1 MDIAPI
7 IRENLTMKQELETL
21 KAKLA
26 KVENDY
32 ELLDKKYKELLILPK
47 NSFNLDQF
55 KANYLTTTFDEDT
68 MPKVGGIYAYY
79 NQNSQLLYIGQ
90 SVNMGNRLKQHFRNG
105 KIKVNGHDSEF
116 SSKDGWS
123 FYVLEYIDRNDKKK
137 LDEREAYWIAMGK
150 VATSDKT
157 VIDQSQMKEFSK
169 RLKNRESSL
178 DLTVTKKIKQKGNL
192 TNRTRGNNVKM

>member
-7 IRENLTMKQELETL
+7 IRENLTMKQELEAL
-21 KAKLA
+21 KTKLA

-32 ELLDKKYKELLILPK
+32 ELLDKKYQELLILPK

-55 KANYLTTTFDEDT
+55 KVNYLTTALDEDT

-79 NQNSQLLYIGQ
+79 NQKSQLLYIGQ

>member
-1 MDIAPI
+1 MDVASI
-7 IRENLTMKQELETL
+7 IRENLMLKQQLDKCKAELDQL
-21 KAKLA
+21 
-26 KVENDY
+26 ENQNA
-32 ELLDKKYKELLILPK
+32 LLNKKYKELLILPK
-47 NSFNLDQF
+47 NSFNLEQF
-55 KANYLTTTFDEDT
+55 KANYLTTPFDENT

-79 NQNSQLLYIGQ
+79 NTKNHLLYIGQ

-116 SSKDGWS
+116 SSKDGWK

-157 VIDQSQMKEFSK
+157 VIDKSQMKEFSK

-178 DLTVTKKIKQKGNL
+178 DLSVTKKIKQKGNL

>member
-1 MDIAPI
+1 MDVAAI
-7 IRENLTMKQELETL
+7 IRENLILKQQ
-21 KAKLA
+21 
-26 KVENDY
+26 
-32 ELLDKKYKELLILPK
+32 LDKYKAEVLQLQKENALLNKKYQELLILPK

-55 KANYLTTTFDEDT
+55 KANYLTTAFDEDT
-68 MPKVGGIYAYY
+68 MPRVGGIYAYY
-79 NQNSQLLYIGQ
+79 NTQSNLLYIGQ

-116 SSKDGWS
+116 SSKDGWK

-157 VIDQSQMKEFSK
+157 VIDKSQMKEFSK

-178 DLTVTKKIKQKGNL
+178 DLSVTKKIKQKGNL

>member
-1 MDIAPI
+1 MDVASI
-7 IRENLTMKQELETL
+7 IRENLMLKQELNNCKAELDQL
-21 KAKLA
+21 KNQNA
-26 KVENDY
+26 
-32 ELLDKKYKELLILPK
+32 LLNKKYKELLILPK
-47 NSFNLDQF
+47 NSFNLEQF
-55 KANYLTTTFDEDT
+55 KANYLTTPFDENT

-79 NQNSQLLYIGQ
+79 NTKKHLLYIGQ

-116 SSKDGWS
+116 SSKDGWK

-157 VIDQSQMKEFSK
+157 VIDKSQMKEFSK

-178 DLTVTKKIKQKGNL
+178 DLSVTKKIKQKGNL

>member
-7 IRENLTMKQELETL
+7 IRENLMLKQELNNC
-21 KAKLA
+21 KAKITQLKNQNA
-26 KVENDY
+26 
-32 ELLDKKYKELLILPK
+32 LLDKKYKELLILPK
-47 NSFNLDQF
+47 NSFNLEQF
-55 KANYLTTTFDEDT
+55 KANFLTTPFDEKT
-68 MPKVGGIYAYY
+68 MPRVGGIYAYY
-79 NQNSQLLYIGQ
+79 NTKTNLLYIGQ

-116 SSKDGWS
+116 SSKDGWT

-157 VIDQSQMKEFSK
+157 VIDKSQMKEFSK

-178 DLTVTKKIKQKGNL
+178 DLSVTKKIKQKGNL

>member
-1 MDIAPI
+1 
-7 IRENLTMKQELETL
+7 MKQELEAL
-21 KAKLA
+21 KTKLA
-26 KVENDY
+26 KAENDY
-32 ELLDKKYKELLILPK
+32 ALLDKKYQELLILPK
-47 NSFNLDQF
+47 DSFNLDQF
-55 KANYLTTTFDEDT
+55 KANYLTTAFDEDT

-79 NQNSQLLYIGQ
+79 NQKSQLLYIGQ

-137 LDEREAYWIAMGK
+137 LDEREAYWIGMGK

-157 VIDQSQMKEFSK
+157 VIDQSQMTEFSK

>member
-1 MDIAPI
+1 MDVAAI
-7 IRENLTMKQELETL
+7 IRENLILKQQLDKC
-21 KAKLA
+21 KADILHLQNQNA
-26 KVENDY
+26 
-32 ELLDKKYKELLILPK
+32 LLTKKYKELLILPK

-55 KANYLTTTFDEDT
+55 KANYLTTAFDEDT
-68 MPKVGGIYAYY
+68 MPRVGGIYAYY
-79 NQNSQLLYIGQ
+79 NTQSNLLYIGQ

-116 SSKDGWS
+116 SSKDGWK

-157 VIDQSQMKEFSK
+157 VIDKSQMKEFSK

-178 DLTVTKKIKQKGNL
+178 DLSVTKKIKQKGNL

>member
-7 IRENLTMKQELETL
+7 IRENLTMKQELAKVKDEL
-21 KAKLA
+21 AKL
-26 KVENDY
+26 KNDY
-32 ELLDKKYKELLILPK
+32 THLDKKYKELLILPK
-47 NSFNLDQF
+47 DSFNLDQF
-55 KANYLTTTFDEDT
+55 KANYLTTAFDEDT

-79 NQNSQLLYIGQ
+79 NQKSQLLYIGQ

>member
-7 IRENLTMKQELETL
+7 IRENLTMKQELEVL

-32 ELLDKKYKELLILPK
+32 ALLDKKYQELLILPK
-47 NSFNLDQF
+47 NAFNLDQF
-55 KANYLTTTFDEDT
+55 KANYLTTAFDEDT

-79 NQNSQLLYIGQ
+79 NQKSQLLYIGQ

>member
-7 IRENLTMKQELETL
+7 IRENLTMKQELEAL
-21 KAKLA
+21 KTKLA

-32 ELLDKKYKELLILPK
+32 ALLDKKYKELLILPK

-55 KANYLTTTFDEDT
+55 KANYLATAFDEDT

>member
-47 NSFNLDQF
+47 DSFNLDQF

>member
-1 MDIAPI
+1 MDVAAI
-7 IRENLTMKQELETL
+7 IRENLILKQQ
-21 KAKLA
+21 
-26 KVENDY
+26 
-32 ELLDKKYKELLILPK
+32 LDKCKDKVLQLQNENTLLNKKYQELLILPK
-47 NSFNLDQF
+47 NSFNLEQF
-55 KANYLTTTFDEDT
+55 KANYLTTAFDEDT
-68 MPKVGGIYAYY
+68 MPRVGGIYAYY
-79 NQNSQLLYIGQ
+79 NTKSNLLYIGQ

-116 SSKDGWS
+116 SSKDGWK

-157 VIDQSQMKEFSK
+157 VIDKSQMKEFSK

-178 DLTVTKKIKQKGNL
+178 DLSVTKKIKQKGNL

>member
-21 KAKLA
+21 KTKLA

-32 ELLDKKYKELLILPK
+32 ALLDKKYQELLILPK
-47 NSFNLDQF
+47 DSFNLDQF
-55 KANYLTTTFDEDT
+55 KANYLTIAFDEDT

-79 NQNSQLLYIGQ
+79 NQKSQLLYIGQ

>member
-1 MDIAPI
+1 MDVAAI
-7 IRENLTMKQELETL
+7 IRENLILKQQLDKCKAEVLQLQNENTL
-21 KAKLA
+21 L
-26 KVENDY
+26 N
-32 ELLDKKYKELLILPK
+32 KKYKELLILPK
-47 NSFNLDQF
+47 NSFNLEQF
-55 KANYLTTTFDEDT
+55 KANYLTTAFDEDT
-68 MPKVGGIYAYY
+68 MPRVGGIYAYY
-79 NQNSQLLYIGQ
+79 NTKSNLLYIGQ

-116 SSKDGWS
+116 SSKDGWK

-157 VIDQSQMKEFSK
+157 VIDKSQMKEFSK

-178 DLTVTKKIKQKGNL
+178 DLSVTKKIKQKGNL